1 MDKVYQDLKD
11 VYVSNYVVYDGG
23 DNKAYADADKENQ
36 LTTSQLFD
44 CFIKGC
50 VIKSATGMF
59 KPVSY
64 AESSSIGSV
73 TYVGSDGNVTIA
85 AVADPEE

>member
-11 VYVSNYVVYDGG
+11 VYVANYYIYDGG
-23 DNKAYADADKENQ
+23 DDKAYADAEKTTQ

-44 CFIKGC
+44 CFVKGC
-50 VIKSATGMF
+50 VVKAEAGLF

-64 AESSSIGSV
+64 TESEGVGSV
-73 TYVGSDGNVTIA
+73 TYVGAAANVTIS
-85 AVADPEE
+85 AVADPE